1 MIGPNARALLDTI
14 RLPEGTSGAQGY
26 NTMFTG
32 KTFSDLSRHPRQI
45 NRSNGLASDAAGAY
59 QFLSPTWD
67 SAARDLGL
75 NDFSPFNQDL
85 AALHLIRRRG
95 VDPDKPLTREA
106 LAKLAPEWASL
117 PTMQGKSYYGQPVM
131 SADKLLSYYQSRL
144 KGNGVM
150 AAPSTPPV
158 AAAPNPVSPRA
169 SSPLEAVAAGILG
182 SAGEA
187 GGFRAPAPSAMSP
200 KAAAAEASGLE
211 GVVGAILDNSFTG
224 SPGKRKR
231 FAASSELLPGLFNAA
246 TGLPIEDL
254 ESLMSGAGRSPR
266 FRSTP
271 GFDPPMAPPGQPA
284 ASTSIPEF
292 NVPPTAFGATQARGT
307 APALGSGEK
316 VDMVALG
323 KMLQDQGGLRVREHS
338 QFGGVGGHS
347 PGSLHYKDQAFDL
360 TDWKDPGESQ
370 SSWLPR
376 KKYLEQR
383 FSQILGPT
391 GQIYGPSS
399 DPGGHGTHIHLGV
412 PGGQLPLS
420 TAQQL
425 VQARLE
431 SLEKYPLRW
440 AG

>member
-67 SAARDLGL
+67 SAARELGL
-75 NDFSPFNQDL
+75 KDFSPFSQDL

-187 GGFRAPAPSAMSP
+187 GGFRAPAPSAMRP

-224 SPGKRKR
+224 SPGKQKR

-254 ESLMSGAGRSPR
+254 ESLMSGASRSPR

-271 GFDPPMAPPGQPA
+271 GFDAPAPQLSAPQVAMPADASRGLQMGGLGGATTNRTRDSDGQQSGYDIIKPGGVGAPIVAPVDLEITGKGFQGQGSGESGRGFGNWLSGRFTGADGKPYELLLGHLNDY
-284 ASTSIPEF
+284 SVKPGMK
-292 NVPPTAFGATQARGT
+292 VPRGTVLGSQGVTGRAFGAHVTT
-307 APALGSGEK
+307 HVNALSGGNPWQEL
-316 VDMVALG
+316 D
-323 KMLQDQGGLRVREHS
+323 R
-338 QFGGVGGHS
+338 
-347 PGSLHYKDQAFDL
+347 L
-360 TDWKDPGESQ
+360 TDIW
-370 SSWLPR
+370 
-376 KKYLEQR
+376 
-383 FSQILGPT
+383 
-391 GQIYGPSS
+391 
-399 DPGGHGTHIHLGV
+399 
-412 PGGQLPLS
+412 
-420 TAQQL
+420 TAQ
-425 VQARLE
+425 
-431 SLEKYPLRW
+431 

>member
-1 MIGPNARALLDTI
+1 VIGPNARALLDTI

-75 NDFSPFNQDL
+75 KDFSPASQDL

-131 SADKLLSYYQSRL
+131 AADKLLSYYQSRL

-150 AAPSTPPV
+150 AAPSTHPV

-187 GGFRAPAPSAMSP
+187 GGFRVPAPSAMRP

-231 FAASSELLPGLFNAA
+231 FAASSELLPGLFKAA

-254 ESLMSGAGRSPR
+254 ESLMSGAGRPPR

-271 GFDPPMAPPGQPA
+271 GFDAPAPQLSAPQVAMPADASRGLQMGRLGGATTNRTRDSDGEQSGYDIVKPGGVGAPIVAPVDLEITGKGFQGQGSGESGRGYGNWLSGRFTGADGKPYELLLGHLNDY
-284 ASTSIPEF
+284 SVKPGMK
-292 NVPPTAFGATQARGT
+292 VPRGTVLGSQGVTGRAFGAHVTT
-307 APALGSGEK
+307 HVNALSGGNPWQEL
-316 VDMVALG
+316 D
-323 KMLQDQGGLRVREHS
+323 R
-338 QFGGVGGHS
+338 
-347 PGSLHYKDQAFDL
+347 L
-360 TDWKDPGESQ
+360 TDIW
-370 SSWLPR
+370 
-376 KKYLEQR
+376 
-383 FSQILGPT
+383 
-391 GQIYGPSS
+391 
-399 DPGGHGTHIHLGV
+399 
-412 PGGQLPLS
+412 
-420 TAQQL
+420 TAQ
-425 VQARLE
+425 
-431 SLEKYPLRW
+431 